1 MLNELEKIHLTEER
15 LQRILEAINIK
26 TNKELCLIFS
36 ISNNLEIKDWRLWN
50 KYDKD
55 EEQEWNILYNK
66 IKSKTK
72 EITQNRE
79 AKEITEEEYQK
90 EIVPMIYETKA
101 RIEKLRELQNRLLKE

>member
-1 MLNELEKIHLTEER
+1 MLNQLEKIHLTEER

-36 ISNNLEIKDWRLWN
+36 LGNNLEIKDWRFWN

-55 EEQEWNILYNK
+55 EEHEEKQLYEK
-66 IKSKTK
+66 IKNKTK
-72 EITQNRE
+72 EITQDRE
-79 AKEITEEEYQK
+79 SKEITQEEYQK

-101 RIEKLRELQNRLLKE
+101 RIEKLRELQDRLLKE